1 MKTSFRMTSSRTN
14 VTNSCLDSSA
24 LQWYVTYSWDLGIT
38 MVQVAVH
45 IYNVIKLGIAII
57 IFLPL

>member
-1 MKTSFRMTSSRTN
+1 MTSSRTN